1 MYLLY
6 ILVGILLL
14 GAAIGPVLYWDKGR
28 RSLVLAIRSLWLHKM
43 RAFLSVLGIIIGTGA
58 VITLMAFGEGSMQEA
73 LNDIRKLGA
82 TNIIV
87 RSRKPPENSATAGR
101 SRVAVYGLT
110 QDDYD
115 HFAVLQQG
123 GTITRM
129 VPMRIFPQE
138 MRRLHL
144 MWTGR
149 AVGTTAAYAEIN
161 DLPLAL
167 GRFLRPEDEENHD
180 NVAVLGARVA
190 QGLFPFENP
199 LGKTLKLGQSEW
211 VVVGVLKS
219 RTAVGDAGGSIAEDY
234 NNDVYIPLTTCNE
247 HFGSIITYRQA
258 GSFQREQVVLSQV
271 TLTVSDIDKVRST
284 GELIKQILS
293 RHYKDDWEVSVPLD
307 KLEHAEREQ
316 LRFLVLL
323 FVIGGISLL
332 VGGIGIMNIML
343 ATVTERTREIGIRR
357 ALGAK
362 RRDIIWQFLIEA
374 VAQTSLGGV
383 LGILG
388 GLCLVFIVPPVA
400 EWLWN
405 YTPPTRVTALPI
417 ILALIVAV
425 GTGIVFGLYPAY
437 RAAMLDPIEALRHE

>member
-219 RTAVGDAGGSIAEDY
+219 RTAVGDTGGACFVGTEGRIAVDREELVADPPSLLET
-234 NNDVYIPLTTCNE
+234 PLRPDE
-247 HFGSIITYRQA
+247 VHLYR
-258 GSFQREQVVLSQV
+258 
-271 TLTVSDIDKVRST
+271 SDSHSGNFLDCVRT
-284 GELIKQILS
+284 RKQPICDAETAH
-293 RHYKDDWEVSVPLD
+293 RAVSV
-307 KLEHAEREQ
+307 
-316 LRFLVLL
+316 LL
-323 FVIGGISLL
+323 L
-332 VGGIGIMNIML
+332 GGIGLQLQRPLQWDPQQERFINDDEANRL
-343 ATVTERTREIGIRR
+343 LSAATR
-357 ALGAK
+357 
-362 RRDIIWQFLIEA
+362 
-374 VAQTSLGGV
+374 
-383 LGILG
+383 
-388 GLCLVFIVPPVA
+388 PP
-400 EWLWN
+400 WRL
-405 YTPPTRVTALPI
+405 
-417 ILALIVAV
+417 
-425 GTGIVFGLYPAY
+425 
-437 RAAMLDPIEALRHE
+437 

>member
-1 MYLLY
+1 MNFLLK
-6 ILVGILLL
+6 ILRS
-14 GAAIGPVLYWDKGR
+14 GAAGVVPVLTWDKGR

-73 LNDIRKLGA
+73 LDAIRKLGA

-87 RSRKPPENSATAGR
+87 RSVKPPENSATAGR

-115 HFAVLQQG
+115 RFTVLKQG

-129 VPMRIFPQE
+129 VPMRIFNQE

-149 AVGTTAAYAEIN
+149 AVGTTAAYAEVN
-161 DLPLAL
+161 ELPLAM
-167 GRFLRPEDEENHD
+167 GRFLLPEDEEKHE
-180 NVAVLGARVA
+180 NVAVLGSTVA
-190 QGLFPFENP
+190 QRLFPFENP
-199 LGKTLKLGQSEW
+199 LGQTLKLGMSEW
-211 VVVGVLKS
+211 LVVGVLKS
-219 RTAVGDAGGSIAEDY
+219 RTPVGDTGGAMADDY
-234 NNDVYIPLTTCNE
+234 NSDAYIPLTACND
-247 HFGSIITYRQA
+247 HFGSVITYRQA
-258 GSFQREQVVLSQV
+258 GSFQREQVALSQV
-271 TLTVSDIDKVRST
+271 TLTVADIDKVRTT

-293 RHYKDDWEVSVPLD
+293 RHIKDDTAVSVPLD
-307 KLEHAEREQ
+307 KLEEAEAAKK
-316 LRFLVLL
+316 RFLGLL
-323 FVIGGISLL
+323 AMIAGISLV

-362 RRDIIWQFLIEA
+362 RRDITMQFLIEA
-374 VAQTSLGGV
+374 VVQTSLGGM
-383 LGILG
+383 LGTLV
-388 GLCLVFIVPPVA
+388 GLFVAIVVPPVA
-400 EWLWN
+400 EWLW
-405 YTPPTRVTALPI
+405 YGWHLPAQVTPLPI
-417 ILALIVAV
+417 FLALIVAV
-425 GTGIVFGLYPAY
+425 VVGVGFGLYPAY

>member
-14 GAAIGPVLYWDKGR
+14 GAAVGPVLYWDKGR

-73 LNDIRKLGA
+73 LDAIRKLGA

-87 RSRKPPENSATAGR
+87 RSVKPPENSATAGR
-101 SRVAVYGLT
+101 SRVAIYGLT

-144 MWTGR
+144 MFTGR

-161 DLPLAL
+161 DIPLAL
-167 GRFLRPEDEENHD
+167 GRFLRPEDEENHE
-180 NVAVLGARVA
+180 NVAVLGSRVA
-190 QGLFPFENP
+190 QGLFPFEDP

-211 VVVGVLKS
+211 VVIGVLKS
-219 RTAVGDAGGSIAEDY
+219 RTPVGDTGGSMAEDY

-247 HFGSIITYRQA
+247 HFGSVITYRQA
-258 GSFQREQVVLSQV
+258 GSFQREQVQLSQV
-271 TLTVSDIDKVRST
+271 TLTVSDIDKVRTT
-284 GELIKQILS
+284 GELIKSILS
-293 RHYKDDWEVSVPLD
+293 RHYRDDTAVSVPLD
-307 KLEHAEREQ
+307 KLEHAEAEKR
-316 LRFLVLL
+316 RFLGLL
-323 FVIGGISLL
+323 AMIAGISLV

-362 RRDIIWQFLIEA
+362 RRDITMQFLIEA
-374 VAQTSLGGV
+374 VVQTSLGGL
-383 LGILG
+383 LGTLF
-388 GLCLVFIVPPVA
+388 GLFFAFVVPPAA
-400 EWLWN
+400 EWLWGWHL
-405 YTPPTRVTALPI
+405 PAQVTALPI
-417 ILALIVAV
+417 FLALIVAV
-425 GTGIVFGLYPAY
+425 VVGVGFGLYPAY